1 MSGLAAGTPASQR
14 AAVLPGARSEERG
27 TSARATREGGASKAA
42 RRRAGKQ
49 SGPEA
54 SGKKKWYTLGVLCL
68 SLLVIV
74 VDSTIVNVA
83 LPTFSRDLH
92 ASSSGLEWIVDAY
105 TLTFAALL
113 LLAGAIADRC
123 GRHRALTG
131 GLALFAAGSL
141 AAAFTQSTA
150 ELIAARAVMG
160 VAGAFIMPATLS
172 IITATFTDH
181 AERTKAIGLWSA
193 VSGLGVAIGPV
204 AGGWLLAHFNWDSIF
219 LVNLPIVAIAL
230 VAGHWLVP
238 ASRAAG
244 SGRLDLIGAALSV
257 AAFTVLTYGI
267 IEAPSNGWLSARTLG
282 LGAAS
287 VVLLASFGVWEARSS
302 HPMLPLRLF
311 RNPRFTGAGVS
322 ITVLFFALSGVVFL
336 STQIYQFVLG
346 YSPLA
351 AGVRA
356 LPSAAALV
364 VFSPLGSALARRAG
378 VRVPVTLG
386 LTAVVAG
393 LLIFGTASA
402 SSGYGHYVLAMVI
415 VSAGIGLAMSAATS
429 ASMRELPPAMA
440 GVGSAVN
447 DTTRNMGSV
456 LGVAVFGS
464 IAASVFTSRMAVAG
478 EAHGAGSVGAAVAMA
493 HHAGGA
499 SGAAVLH
506 AAASAFVAGA
516 DRAVLAGVIAAAAG
530 AVVAFR
536 AFRTVRAPAVASV
549 PASASASVPVPV
561 PASVRASAS
570 AGDAAEVRV
579 PAGVADA

>member
-1 MSGLAAGTPASQR
+1 MEIVMSEAFLREPKGR
-14 AAVLPGARSEERG
+14 GADWTALVPSDPPQG
-27 TSARATREGGASKAA
+27 
-42 RRRAGKQ
+42 RRRSDEGRRRLEG
-49 SGPEA
+49 GPEA
-54 SGKKKWYTLGVLCL
+54 SGGNTDRVYARRWYTLGVLCL

-92 ASSSGLEWIVDAY
+92 ASSSGLQWIVDAY

-113 LLAGAIADRC
+113 LLAGAIADRY
-123 GRHRALTG
+123 GRHRALAG

-141 AAAFTQSTA
+141 AAAFTQTTT
-150 ELIAARAVMG
+150 ELIAARAIMG
-160 VAGAFIMPATLS
+160 IGGAFIMPATLS
-172 IITATFTDH
+172 IITAVFTDN
-181 AERTKAIGLWSA
+181 AERIKAIGLWSA

-204 AGGWLLAHFNWDSIF
+204 AGGWLLAHFSWDSIF
-219 LVNLPIVAIAL
+219 LVNLPIVAVAL

-238 ASRAAG
+238 ASRAPG
-244 SGRLDLIGAALSV
+244 SRRLDLIGAALSV

-267 IEAPSNGWLSARTLG
+267 IEAPDNGWLSGRTLG
-282 LGAAS
+282 LGIASAA
-287 VVLLASFGVWEARSS
+287 LLAVFAVWEARSD

-356 LPSAAALV
+356 LPSAAALA
-364 VFSPLGSALARRAG
+364 VFSPLGAAIAKRAG
-378 VRVPVTLG
+378 VRIPVTLG
-386 LTAVVAG
+386 LLTLTAG
-393 LLIFGTASA
+393 LLVFGTASA

-415 VSAGIGLAMSAATS
+415 ISAGTGLAMSAATS
-429 ASMRELPPAMA
+429 ASMRELPPALA

-464 IAASVFTSRMAVAG
+464 IAASVFASRMASGGVARSV
-478 EAHGAGSVGAAVAMA
+478 GSVGAAAVAA
-493 HHAGGA
+493 HHA
-499 SGAAVLH
+499 SGTSAAALLH

-516 DRAVLAGVIAAAAG
+516 DRAVLAGVIVAAAG
-530 AVVAFR
+530 ALIAFR
-536 AFRTVRAPAVASV
+536 AFRPVVSDAVVSAAMVSDEVRPVV
-549 PASASASVPVPV
+549 P
-561 PASVRASAS
+561 
-570 AGDAAEVRV
+570 EVRV
-579 PAGVADA
+579 PAGVVGD